1 MNNPYYV
8 TVAIARMTVATE
20 EVDTEEGVME
30 EGTEGV
36 LPTVAD
42 QDIKALGTLVLDIRE
57 VPTTTH
63 TNLATI
69 TTDKGVTATGR
80 IMGVETLAEIVAH
93 VWVQYAAY
101 VAAWTAS
108 LIDALNLA

>member
-93 VWVQYAAY
+93 VWAQYAAC
-101 VAAWTAS
+101 AAVWTAS